1 MWPSLTRP
9 MPGVGPS
16 SSSSASWHHPRQLQL
31 PLPPVSLLGMIHPR
45 PGFMLRSSCLPL
57 AVLQLGGPRPES
69 DENQSVRSVRF
80 FTFKPFKITSLD
92 LAWNIHP
99 KEHSCGSPQQESVTN
114 ARSPS
119 PLHTVPSS
127 KLPAP
132 PQSSPGHS
140 PVSRA
145 LTHDKS
151 AWTMC

>member
-16 SSSSASWHHPRQLQL
+16 SSSSAPWHHPRQLQL

-69 DENQSVRSVRF
+69 DENQSVRSA
-80 FTFKPFKITSLD
+80 SLD

-99 KEHSCGSPQQESVTN
+99 KEHSCGSPQQESVIN

-127 KLPAP
+127 KLPAL

-151 AWTMC
+151 AWTMR